1 VTSIQSDNLD
11 ENKSESSSCCTGG
24 ASTTTIFKD
33 QEEWTESDFQKHG
46 SFQLPYHPFDLASL
60 ISSQKQNS
68 IHTIWVLPYAHK
80 SNISIALNESITEI
94 CSKLMKQDDER
105 GTGEGLDKA
114 VVAFTVHPNDGK
126 KGVQETTLQAIVKHG
141 ARAAKLHCSV
151 GKYSILHEN
160 LTPFWQLA
168 NQVLFPVI
176 VHFGTSISGNTAT
189 EELRQVENLLET
201 YPNVRLVIAHS
212 GHPAVQ
218 WAIRL
223 AIKFDNVYL
232 DTTPVGE

>member
-1 VTSIQSDNLD
+1 
-11 ENKSESSSCCTGG
+11 
-24 ASTTTIFKD
+24 
-33 QEEWTESDFQKHG
+33 
-46 SFQLPYHPFDLASL
+46 
-60 ISSQKQNS
+60 
-68 IHTIWVLPYAHK
+68 
-80 SNISIALNESITEI
+80 
-94 CSKLMKQDDER
+94 MKQDDER